1 MFKLSIIKVIITL
14 NSPLSTLNS
23 QFSTLNSQLNKIYFF
38 CVFENEYGA
47 SLSAV
52 PRCLF
57 GSDAMS

>member
-1 MFKLSIIKVIITL
+1 MVYNMKVTAMLEDMVDFSSNHTFYRPRKLKRK
-14 NSPLSTLNS
+14 N
-23 QFSTLNSQLNKIYFF
+23 YFF